1 MATTHF
7 IIPTRVLLQAVGD
20 IKSYDNWLA
29 CLKTYLLSQD
39 LWDLIDSPVNTSP
52 ASASAAA
59 AEDAAAAAAVVPPA
73 WRRKNAAA
81 LHAIQVSLGCD
92 LLHEIREIDSAK
104 EAWDALADM
113 HRKKLKNEPRDG
125 AEQQQQADAAVIHI
139 NRLLDPS
146 PPPSPSDSFAMTMSP
161 SSSSS
166 DAGDINNNNNDVIT
180 NIATCDLHKLT
191 STKSKESFGH
201 RSSADDAAAGE
212 KWMKETA
219 TSSTVVGSLIITI
232 MFTAACTVPG
242 GNNQEKGTPI
252 LLHDRSFKIFIASD
266 ALSLFAASTSV
277 LMFLGI
283 LTSRYAEA
291 DFRRSLP
298 TKLVIGL
305 STLFVSIAAMMV
317 TFCATVMIVMDHR
330 PLFVVPIVMMA
341 AVPVTLF
348 LLLQFPLLVQIFRS
362 NRSGPHSNPFDRKM
376 KPWLLSL

>member
-1 MATTHF
+1 M
-7 IIPTRVLLQAVGD
+7 P
-20 IKSYDNWLA
+20 S
-29 CLKTYLLSQD
+29 
-39 LWDLIDSPVNTSP
+39 
-52 ASASAAA
+52 
-59 AEDAAAAAAVVPPA
+59 
-73 WRRKNAAA
+73 RR
-81 LHAIQVSLGCD
+81 
-92 LLHEIREIDSAK
+92 
-104 EAWDALADM
+104 
-113 HRKKLKNEPRDG
+113 
-125 AEQQQQADAAVIHI
+125 
-139 NRLLDPS
+139 
-146 PPPSPSDSFAMTMSP
+146 PPSIVTTFRYYPVGLNPLAGSRSVFWLRWYCWITSLVHVIRLQD

-166 DAGDINNNNNDVIT
+166 RDHSFGMMMSSSDDDDEINDT
-180 NIATCDLHKLT
+180 QIATRDLHKLS
-191 STKSKESFGH
+191 STKTKERSRQ

-252 LLHDRSFKIFIASD
+252 LLHDKAFKIFIASD

-330 PLFVVPIVMMA
+330 PLYVVPIVMMA
-341 AVPVTLF
+341 SVPVTLF
-348 LLLQFPLLVQIFRS
+348 MFLQFPLLVQIFRAT
-362 NRSGPHSNPFDRKM
+362 NYGPHSNQFDRKM

>member
-7 IIPTRVLLQAVGD
+7 IIPTRDVLQAAGD

-29 CLKTYLLSQD
+29 CLKTYLISQD
-39 LWDLIDSPVNTSP
+39 LWDLVDSPEITTSP
-52 ASASAAA
+52 ATVTT
-59 AEDAAAAAAVVPPA
+59 DAAAGR
-73 WRRKNAAA
+73 RRKNAAA
-81 LHAIQVSLGCD
+81 LHAIQISLGCD
-92 LLHEIREIDSAK
+92 VLHEIREISSAK

-113 HRKKLKNEPRDG
+113 HRKKLLLPKNDPEAGPG
-125 AEQQQQADAAVIHI
+125 AEQLQQADAAVIHI
-139 NRLLDPS
+139 IGLQD
-146 PPPSPSDSFAMTMSP
+146 PPPADSFAMTMSP

-166 DAGDINNNNNDVIT
+166 DAGHGGDINNNNNNNGVIT

-191 STKSKESFGH
+191 STKNKESFGH

>member
-7 IIPTRVLLQAVGD
+7 IIPTRDVLQAAGD

-29 CLKTYLLSQD
+29 CLKTYLVSQD
-39 LWDLIDSPVNTSP
+39 LWDLVDSPEITTSP
-52 ASASAAA
+52 ATVTT
-59 AEDAAAAAAVVPPA
+59 DAAAGR
-73 WRRKNAAA
+73 RRKNAAA
-81 LHAIQVSLGCD
+81 LHAIQISLGCD
-92 LLHEIREIDSAK
+92 VLHEIREISSAK

-113 HRKKLKNEPRDG
+113 HRKKLLLPKNDPEAGPG
-125 AEQQQQADAAVIHI
+125 AEQLQQADAAVIHI
-139 NRLLDPS
+139 IGLQDPS
-146 PPPSPSDSFAMTMSP
+146 PPPSPADSFAMTMSP

-166 DAGDINNNNNDVIT
+166 DAGHGGDIINNNNNGVIT

-191 STKSKESFGH
+191 STKNKESFGH

-317 TFCATVMIVMDHR
+317 TFCATVMILMDHR